1 MTIKEFQ
8 SAAGAFPATE
18 RMPVLFVGHGD
29 PMNAITD
36 NAFSRTWTEIGREL
50 PKPRAVL
57 SISAHWFV
65 KGTMVNVSAEPR
77 TIHDFYGFPQEL
89 YDQRYPCPGAPAAA
103 EEARRAAEGFPIGL
117 DTEWGLDHGTWS
129 VLKRLYPDADVPT
142 FQLSLDY
149 TKPSRFH
156 YDLGRALA
164 PLRRKGVLIMG
175 SGNIVH
181 NLGMIDP
188 SADRPFDWAAEFDA
202 VSHKL
207 IADGDHDA
215 LIDYANLG
223 HAAQLSIP
231 TPDHY
236 WPMLYAL
243 GLQEKDE
250 TPSFFNEGVVY
261 GSISMRGFRLG

>member
-1 MTIKEFQ
+1 MTLKDFRA
-8 SAAGAFPATE
+8 SASALPATE
-18 RMPVLFVGHGD
+18 RMPALFVGHGD
-29 PMNAITD
+29 PMNAIED
-36 NAFSRTWTEIGREL
+36 NPFSRTWTRIGREL
-50 PKPRAVL
+50 PKPRAIL
-57 SISAHWFV
+57 SVSAHWFIREAL
-65 KGTMVNVSAEPR
+65 VNVSAQPR

-103 EEARRAAEGFPIGL
+103 EEARRAAKDVPIGL

-156 YDLGRALA
+156 YELGQALA

-181 NLGMIDP
+181 NLGMVDP
-188 SADRPFDWAAEFDA
+188 AADRPFDWAAEFDA
-202 VSHKL
+202 VSRRL
-207 IADGDHDA
+207 IEDGDHDA
-215 LIDYANLG
+215 LVAYEKLG
-223 HAAQLSIP
+223 HAAELSIP

-261 GSISMRGFRLG
+261 GSVSMLGFRLS